1 MVTDSDLYERL
12 SHVEEVLLQARHTLS
27 CNDVPANPEDGR
39 NYDPRDLVW
48 IIDELARKIKAAH
61 EGIKSV
67 MHTVGR
73 QRSLPSH
80 HEARSPLSAM
90 QLTDDD
96 HVQILKMLEGL
107 KHLLHRLPN
116 AEGKGW

>member
-12 SHVEEVLLQARHTLS
+12 SHVEEVLSQARDQVSLES
-27 CNDVPANPEDGR
+27 SYFEDGR
-39 NYDPRDLVW
+39 RLDPDVLVR
-48 IIDELARKIKAAH
+48 IIDDLGKRLKAAH
-61 EGIKSV
+61 EGIKPV
-67 MHTVGR
+67 VHTVWR
-73 QRSLPSH
+73 QRINPSH

-116 AEGKGW
+116 AEGKGR